1 MMTEELFKVREVDR
15 DETCPSGDGYDRGNP
30 FIVFYAQV
38 EENPPTKNPSE
49 IENLAISAVL
59 DEVGDRF
66 AFCETEWIDDRTIS
80 VTAFRF

>member
-1 MMTEELFKVREVDR
+1 MTEELFKVREVDR

-30 FIVFYAQV
+30 FIVFYAKV
-38 EENPPTKNPSE
+38 VDELPTTDPSE
-49 IENLAISAVL
+49 VENLAVKAVL

-66 AFCETEWIDDRTIS
+66 SFCETEWIDDRTIS